1 MGAQILCIHQNFL
14 WWVVFNEIL
23 ESWIIADG
31 QYDSLKISGPRRFS
45 WPYSPRLQQL
55 FLLDLKIK
63 HDDNSV
69 TFLAFNDATN

>member
-45 WPYSPRLQQL
+45 
-55 FLLDLKIK
+55 
-63 HDDNSV
+63 
-69 TFLAFNDATN
+69 